1 MRELHELLRH
11 YAGSEQ
17 RYKDLV
23 QSMRNSTLTAFY
35 TPPAIV
41 RALAETLRDA
51 GVVPRR
57 LLDPSAGA
65 GIFPSS
71 FRETADGEV
80 EILSFEKDLLT
91 GQVLSALAR
100 EREQVIIDG
109 FQTIETAYDS
119 YFDVVTSN
127 IPFGDTRIFDASFRK
142 SDDPVRRQALK
153 AVHNY
158 FFIKGLD
165 TLREGGILAFVTSAG
180 VMDAPG
186 NEPVRRY
193 LMEHARLVSAVRLPN
208 NLFTEYAGTEV
219 ASDLIVLQKWS
230 EKRELTPDEQRFVS
244 SSEIGNGIYL
254 NDYHRDFKHAI
265 HTTVTHEKSLYGQS
279 ALVLHYDGGPE
290 RIAERLRGILAND
303 FAARL
308 DTERYTQYL
317 RPLHIPQAQTVPPT
331 ARRQN
336 RVAAPQSVAPPEL
349 ASVAP
354 APEVPAPAAS
364 LFGSAAAVPIARRP
378 LGQRRAGRR
387 TDTTGMSDLF
397 TQGNLFTQPAEA
409 ADAPAAITAPASENK
424 DPRPFTGTMLPHY
437 KERSLVLF
445 EGQVGRLGGLTRQ
458 GCTFHPEELGT
469 LSRYRAERYIPL
481 RDT

>member
-1 MRELHELLRH
+1 
-11 YAGSEQ
+11 
-17 RYKDLV
+17 
-23 QSMRNSTLTAFY
+23 MRNSTLTAFY

-91 GQVLSALAR
+91 GQVLSTLAR

-186 NEPVRRY
+186 NEPASCGVA
-193 LMEHARLVSAVRLPN
+193 ARALNALAM
-208 NLFTEYAGTEV
+208 AGIEV
-219 ASDLIVLQKWS
+219 LLITTSDLDI
-230 EKRELTPDEQRFVS
+230 
-244 SSEIGNGIYL
+244 
-254 NDYHRDFKHAI
+254 
-265 HTTVTHEKSLYGQS
+265 SL
-279 ALVLHYDGGPE
+279 LV
-290 RIAERLRGILAND
+290 R
-303 FAARL
+303 
-308 DTERYTQYL
+308 
-317 RPLHIPQAQTVPPT
+317 
-331 ARRQN
+331 
-336 RVAAPQSVAPPEL
+336 
-349 ASVAP
+349 
-354 APEVPAPAAS
+354 
-364 LFGSAAAVPIARRP
+364 
-378 LGQRRAGRR
+378 
-387 TDTTGMSDLF
+387 
-397 TQGNLFTQPAEA
+397 
-409 ADAPAAITAPASENK
+409 SENEDAAYEALK
-424 DPRPFTGTMLPHY
+424 KAY
-437 KERSLVLF
+437 
-445 EGQVGRLGGLTRQ
+445 
-458 GCTFHPEELGT
+458 EL
-469 LSRYRAERYIPL
+469 
-481 RDT
+481 